1 MGGDAA
7 CGRVGGGTWQG
18 RRCGLELWGVRHD
31 CMGAGGRAL
40 QPVLMVL

>member
-7 CGRVGGGTWQG
+7 CGRAGGGTWQG
-18 RRCGLELWGVRHD
+18 GLCGLGLWGVRHD
-31 CMGAGGRAL
+31 CMGVAVRAL